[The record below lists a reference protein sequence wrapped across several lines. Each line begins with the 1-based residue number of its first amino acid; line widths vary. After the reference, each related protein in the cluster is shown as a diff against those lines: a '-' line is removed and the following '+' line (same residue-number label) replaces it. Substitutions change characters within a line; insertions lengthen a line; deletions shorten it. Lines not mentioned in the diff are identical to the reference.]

1 MVMAAHDIPILIL
14 RALSALAALAFFYL
28 ALFMYKDEADRW
40 QNRLVDLWVEI
51 GAGSQGFLSAQAAL
65 VKASSGIVS
74 SWLTWLLGERLVSIQ
89 VVAVSFSLSIA
100 SAVFVALTGLIS
112 SMRRG
117 RAEGLVWQIELALGV
132 GFLLFGLYGVRWL
145 CRRRKPLLA
154 LAVPVTVVGM
164 IVVFEL
170 YTTPSRVDTK
180 VGFASL
186 ALAGVLLLAGP
197 MVGVLCDLLLL
208 VVNRLVLRSMAT
220 TGRVIVLLLGL
231 LYNLAWVAFL
241 ADSTIFML
249 RAAFG
254 WQSWAGDP
262 MDALL
267 RLPVF
272 QSQFGILASLI
283 FVLGLASNLFTLC
296 ASVCLST
303 IVAAALSHRL
313 FWPVAERS
321 VYALYQWRIFTNKPF
336 QISAGVALLVFAFP
350 GLHSIFALFKP

>member
-1 MVMAAHDIPILIL
+1 MPAAHDIPLLIL
-14 RALSALAALAFFYL
+14 RAISALGALALFYL

-51 GAGSQGFLSAQAAL
+51 GSGSQGFLSAQAAL
-65 VKASSGIVS
+65 VKVSSGIVS
-74 SWLTWLLGERLVSIQ
+74 SWLTWLLGKRLVSIQ

-100 SAVFVALTGLIS
+100 SSVFVALTGLIFS
-112 SMRRG
+112 IRRG
-117 RAEGLVWQIELALGV
+117 RAVGTAWQIELALGV

-145 CRRRKPLLA
+145 CGRRKPLLA
-154 LAVPVTVVGM
+154 LAIPVTVVGM
-164 IVVFEL
+164 VVVFEL
-170 YTTPSRVDTK
+170 YTSPSQIDKK

-186 ALAGVLLLAGP
+186 ALAGVLLFSAP
-197 MVGVLCDLLLL
+197 VVGVFCDLLVL

-241 ADSTIFML
+241 ADSTIFLL
-249 RAAFG
+249 REAFG

-262 MDALL
+262 MDAFL

-272 QSQFGILASLI
+272 QSQYGILASLI

-303 IVAAALSHRL
+303 IVAAALSHRV

-321 VYALYQWRIFTNKPF
+321 VYALYQWNVFTNKPL
-336 QISAGVALLVFAFP
+336 QISAGLALIVFAFP
-350 GLHSIFALFKP
+350 GLRDILKLFRP